1 MPVSGRD
8 LLRWKRCCEADPRLN
23 PCLQPTTDK
32 TFRHDIHES
41 PHRTTREIHLG
52 HMRLEQ
58 CVFPL
63 VTTDSHHEPII
74 DDADCHVPIAH
85 KCNPSKHRA
94 FRNRHVSC
102 EQGPHTF
109 VKFSVNCQLIHR
121 RDDPS
126 ACNPCARSV
135 NAGQFHE
142 VSLENCDMYEP
153 MSK

>member
-52 HMRLEQ
+52 HVRLEQ
-58 CVFPL
+58 CFLPSVAA
-63 VTTDSHHEPII
+63 DSHHQPSA

-94 FRNRHVSC
+94 FRNRHVAGE
-102 EQGPHTF
+102 EQPHTF
-109 VKFSVNCQLIHR
+109 VKFSVNSQLSH
-121 RDDPS
+121 P
-126 ACNPCARSV
+126 RSDSSGSYRCTRSINTNQV
-135 NAGQFHE
+135 HE
-142 VSLENCDMYEP
+142 VSVVNCDI
-153 MSK
+153 